1 MDIQNLYSLAQ
12 ERLAEGRYG
21 EAKELGHQLLKLRF
35 TGAFEIL
42 AKAFQGAGEIEVAV
56 RVLES
61 GLQEAPTVWLLW
73 LQLGNYRSELGD
85 LNGAVEAY
93 NQARSCPGAES
104 DQIDFNEAFM
114 RSKYGNKATALELF
128 RKVYRETEDKKLR
141 VVALTHRLTTL
152 IELDEITEA
161 LMELGEAYLHEADNA
176 ELLSK
181 LAFQLLDKGDEKSAL
196 NLAKQALGLR
206 RAGEVARVVRLLEG
220 QLSESSRLFEVKLRG
235 QIEGETEMLYFH
247 KISRVY
253 ADQDEEAMK
262 IALDFEPPDLKE
274 ELFVERVDLLEI
286 QPDQRKGVDWSS
298 ALLFYQPGDETV

>member
-1 MDIQNLYSLAQ
+1 MDIESLYSLAQ
-12 ERLAEGRYG
+12 ERLAEGRYA
-21 EAKELGHQLLKLRF
+21 EAKELGHQLLKFRF
-35 TGAFEIL
+35 TGAFEVL
-42 AKAFQGAGEIEVAV
+42 AKAFHGSGEVQVAV

-61 GLQEAPTVWLLW
+61 GLKEAPTVWLLW

-93 NQARSCPGAES
+93 DQARRCPGAEA

-114 RSKYGNKATALELF
+114 RSKYGNKSTALELF
-128 RKVYRETEDKKLR
+128 RKVYRETQDKKLR

-152 IELDEITEA
+152 IELDQITDA

-181 LAFQLLDKGDEKSAL
+181 LAFQLLEKGDEKDAL

-220 QLSESSRLFEVKLRG
+220 QASESAKLFEVKLRG
-235 QIEGETEMLYFH
+235 QLEGEDGMLYFH

-253 ADQDEEAMK
+253 ADEDEEAMK
-262 IALDFEPPDLKE
+262 IALNFEPSDLKE
-274 ELFVERVDLLEI
+274 ELFVESVELLEL
-286 QPDQRKGVDWSS
+286 QPNEQKGVDWSS
-298 ALLFYQPGDETV
+298 ALLFYQPGEKTV